1 MHSVVYP
8 MSTREDLDET
18 VRLVKD
24 LGRRVF
30 AAEADV
36 RDYVALQQ
44 AFDEGV
50 AELGAVTIV
59 VANAGIGP
67 GGLATADEQW
77 DEVADVNTTGVFNT
91 GREGL
96 PSRSWGEH
104 TSDLQALM
112 TTSYNA

>member
-1 MHSVVYP
+1 

-18 VRLVKD
+18 VRQVKD

-77 DEVADVNTTGVFNT
+77 DEVVDVKMRSEEHKTD
-91 GREGL
+91 L
-96 PSRSWGEH
+96 PS
-104 TSDLQALM
+104 LM
-112 TTSYNA
+112 RIQYAVYCL

>member
-1 MHSVVYP
+1 

-44 AFDEGV
+44 DFDEGV

-59 VANAGIGP
+59 VATAGIGT

-77 DEVADVNTTGVFNT
+77 DEVVGVNMKGVFNT
-91 GREGL
+91 GQVADRKSVVSG
-96 PSRSWGEH
+96 
-104 TSDLQALM
+104 TSVSVSVALGGRR
-112 TTSYNA
+112 TIKKKIN